1 MPFKQMKEL
10 SVFFENVKITRSDL
24 NRLLCEFRSL
34 MTISFHHCEQVDAIK
49 TKELTDENREL

>member
-34 MTISFHHCEQVDAIK
+34 MTMGTVLLQHLRK
-49 TKELTDENREL
+49 M